1 MQVTESEGDLCTEES
16 NVLLRET
23 LDLHEMAEK
32 LTSLNELHE
41 EVDAMLVLEDVLHIY
56 KEGVVNGV
64 EDIFLKSDV
73 LQLVV
78 L

>member
-1 MQVTESEGDLCTEES
+1 
-16 NVLLRET
+16 VLLRET

-32 LTSLNELHE
+32 LTSLNEFHE
-41 EVDAMLVLEDVLHIY
+41 EVDAMLVLEDVLHIDE
-56 KEGVVNGV
+56 EGVVDGV

>member
-1 MQVTESEGDLCTEES
+1 MQVTESEGDLRAEES
-16 NVLLRET
+16 NVFLRET

-32 LTSLNELHE
+32 LSSLDEFHE
-41 EVDAMLVLEDVLHIY
+41 EVDAMLVLEDILHID
-56 KEGVVNGV
+56 KEGMVDGV